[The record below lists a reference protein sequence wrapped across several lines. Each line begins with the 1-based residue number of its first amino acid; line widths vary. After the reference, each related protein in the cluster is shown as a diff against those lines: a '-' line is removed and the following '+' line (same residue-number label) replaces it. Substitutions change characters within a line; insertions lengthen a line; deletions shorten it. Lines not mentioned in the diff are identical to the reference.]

1 MFVDDVLI
9 PTLMDMAVKYKV
21 YTYIWDIG
29 AVVESVRFENLSFS
43 V

>member
-9 PTLMDMAVKYKV
+9 PTLMDMVDKYKV

-29 AVVESVRFENLSFS
+29 VVV
-43 V
+43 